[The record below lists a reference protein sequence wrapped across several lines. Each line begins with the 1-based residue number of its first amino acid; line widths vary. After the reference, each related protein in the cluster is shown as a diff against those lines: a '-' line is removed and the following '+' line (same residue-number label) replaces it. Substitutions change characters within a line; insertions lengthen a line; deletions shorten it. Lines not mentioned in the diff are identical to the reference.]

1 MLLEL
6 TDDGSGVAV
15 DVRAG
20 AGMRGM
26 QDRAGA
32 LDGKIDWV
40 AGTAG
45 GAKVL
50 LRVPLEDAP

>member
-1 MLLEL
+1 
-6 TDDGSGVAV
+6 
-15 DVRAG
+15 
-20 AGMRGM
+20 MRGM

-32 LDGKIDWV
+32 LDGQIDWV